1 MALPRLRA
9 PAKVGYKAGMARL
22 IIILLALAGVAVA
35 FFYRLGTRF
44 GRDKAID
51 DVTKSL
57 SDQMATSASNDV
69 ELAVWGEEQANDDG
83 SSRQEIIA
91 KLREGDE
98 IELVRHPGASDKNMI
113 AVVSEKGEI
122 GRLTQGD
129 AATLAPYLDRG
140 GRVRAQVSAIRGGTK
155 DRPELNVW
163 ILVRTLDQI

>member
-1 MALPRLRA
+1 MIRLLFVLIA
-9 PAKVGYKAGMARL
+9 AGFAFAVYWVGR
-22 IIILLALAGVAVA
+22 
-35 FFYRLGTRF
+35 RF

-51 DVTKSL
+51 DVAKTFGDKL
-57 SDQMATSASNDV
+57 LGGPAQNEG
-69 ELAVWGEEQANDDG
+69 ELAVWGENQANADG

-91 KLREGDE
+91 KLSEGDE
-98 IELVRHPGASDKNMI
+98 IELVRHPGDSDTNMI

-163 ILVRTLDQI
+163 ILVRALDQI

>member
-1 MALPRLRA
+1 M
-9 PAKVGYKAGMARL
+9 VRL
-22 IIILLALAGVAVA
+22 IAILLALTAVAVA
-35 FFYRLGTRF
+35 FFYRLGHRF

-51 DVTKSL
+51 DVAKTFGDRL
-57 SDQMATSASNDV
+57 IGGPEPNDV
-69 ELAVWGEEQANDDG
+69 ELAVWGEEQSNADG
-83 SSRQEIIA
+83 SSRQEIIT

-98 IELVRHPGASDKNMI
+98 IELIRHPGDVDKNMI

-122 GRLTQGD
+122 GRLTQAD
-129 AATLAPYLDRG
+129 AATLAPYMDRG

>member
-1 MALPRLRA
+1 MIRLVFILIAAAIAYALYL
-9 PAKVGYKAGMARL
+9 VGR
-22 IIILLALAGVAVA
+22 
-35 FFYRLGTRF
+35 RF

-51 DVTKSL
+51 DVAKTFGDKL
-57 SDQMATSASNDV
+57 LTGPAPNEG
-69 ELAVWGEEQANDDG
+69 ELAVWGENQTNVDG

-91 KLREGDE
+91 KLSEGDE
-98 IELVRHPGASDKNMI
+98 IELVRHPGDSDKNMI

-163 ILVRTLDQI
+163 ILVRALDQI

>member
-1 MALPRLRA
+1 
-9 PAKVGYKAGMARL
+9 MARL
-22 IIILLALAGVAVA
+22 IVILLALAGLAIA
-35 FFYRLGTRF
+35 FFYRLGHRF

-51 DVTKSL
+51 DVAKTYGDKL
-57 SDQMATSASNDV
+57 IGAPQANDV
-69 ELAVWGEEQANDDG
+69 ELAVWGEEQANVDG
-83 SSRQEIIA
+83 SSRQEIIG

-98 IELVRHPGASDKNMI
+98 IELIRHPGDGDKNMI
-113 AVVSEKGEI
+113 SVVSEKGEI

-129 AATLAPYLDRG
+129 AATLAPYIDRG

>member
-1 MALPRLRA
+1 
-9 PAKVGYKAGMARL
+9 MARL
-22 IIILLALAGVAVA
+22 VLILVALAAIAIA
-35 FFYRLGTRF
+35 FVYRLGHRF

-51 DVTKSL
+51 DVTKTFGDKLIGGPQAGDLEL
-57 SDQMATSASNDV
+57 S
-69 ELAVWGEEQANDDG
+69 VWGEEQANADG
-83 SSRQEIIA
+83 SSRQEIIG

-98 IELVRHPGASDKNMI
+98 IELIRHPGDVDTNMI

-129 AATLAPYLDRG
+129 AATLAPYIDRG

-163 ILVRTLDQI
+163 ILVRALDQI

>member
-1 MALPRLRA
+1 M
-9 PAKVGYKAGMARL
+9 VRL
-22 IIILLALAGVAVA
+22 IAILVALAAIAVA
-35 FFYRLGTRF
+35 FFYRLGHRF

-51 DVTKSL
+51 DVAKTFGDRL
-57 SDQMATSASNDV
+57 IGGPEPADV
-69 ELAVWGEEQANDDG
+69 ELAVWGEEQPNADG
-83 SSRQEIIA
+83 SSRQDIIT

-98 IELVRHPGASDKNMI
+98 IELIRHPGDVDKNMI

-122 GRLTQGD
+122 GRLTQAD
-129 AATLAPYLDRG
+129 AATLAPYMDRG

>member
-1 MALPRLRA
+1 
-9 PAKVGYKAGMARL
+9 MARL
-22 IIILLALAGVAVA
+22 IIMLLALAGLAVA
-35 FFYRLGTRF
+35 FFYRLGHRF

-51 DVTKSL
+51 DVAKTFGDRL
-57 SDQMATSASNDV
+57 VAAPQANEA
-69 ELAVWGEEQANDDG
+69 ELAVWGEEQANADG

-91 KLREGDE
+91 RLREGDE
-98 IELVRHPGASDKNMI
+98 IELVRHPGDIDKNMI

-129 AATLAPYLDRG
+129 AATLAPYIDRG

>member
-1 MALPRLRA
+1 M
-9 PAKVGYKAGMARL
+9 VRL
-22 IIILLALAGVAVA
+22 IIILLALAGLAVA
-35 FFYRLGTRF
+35 FFYRLGARF
-44 GRDKAID
+44 GRAKAID

-57 SDQMATSASNDV
+57 GDRLAISQANEI
-69 ELAVWGEEQANDDG
+69 ELAVWGEEQANTDG
-83 SSRQEIIA
+83 ASRQEIIG

-98 IELVRHPGASDKNMI
+98 IELVRHPGSSDKNLI

-129 AATLAPYLDRG
+129 AATLAPYLDGG

>member
-1 MALPRLRA
+1 MIR
-9 PAKVGYKAGMARL
+9 
-22 IIILLALAGVAVA
+22 ILLVLIGLGIVYAIYAVG
-35 FFYRLGTRF
+35 RLM
-44 GRDKAID
+44 GRRTAID
-51 DVTKSL
+51 DVAKTFGDKL
-57 SDQMATSASNDV
+57 IGGPAPNEG
-69 ELAVWGEEQANDDG
+69 ELAVWGENQANADG

-91 KLREGDE
+91 KLNEGDE
-98 IELVRHPGASDKNMI
+98 IELVRHPGDSDSNMI

-163 ILVRTLDQI
+163 ILVRALDPI

>member
-1 MALPRLRA
+1 MVRL
-9 PAKVGYKAGMARL
+9 VL
-22 IIILLALAGVAVA
+22 ILLALAGLAIA

-51 DVTKSL
+51 DVAKTFGDKL
-57 SDQMATSASNDV
+57 IGPPAASDV
-69 ELAVWGEEQANDDG
+69 ELSVWGEELTNVDG

-91 KLREGDE
+91 KLHEGDE
-98 IELVRHPGASDKNMI
+98 IELVRHPGDADRNMV

-122 GRLTQGD
+122 GRLTQAD

-140 GRVRAQVSAIRGGTK
+140 GRVRAQVSAVRGGTK